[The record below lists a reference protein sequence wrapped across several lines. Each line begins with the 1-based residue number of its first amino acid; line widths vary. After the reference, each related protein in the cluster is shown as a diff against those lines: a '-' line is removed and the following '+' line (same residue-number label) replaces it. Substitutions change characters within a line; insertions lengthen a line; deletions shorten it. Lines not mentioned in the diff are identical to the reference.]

1 MIRQSGMVSWV
12 RVWQKNYDLH
22 VCVSFRSCM
31 SRILICKASNWEVGL
46 SVSQYFRF
54 ALDLIWLMNNVISV
68 KISQVIL
75 FSLTVM
81 TIRSTWTIL
90 VCYTDFLRKM
100 IKIVCIWSVFCRK
113 SVFYFWACL
122 KNTCLKFLPQL
133 ILSLLLFFD
142 KQNLSTWE

>member
-113 SVFYFWACL
+113 SVFL
-122 KNTCLKFLPQL
+122 SLPQKYL
-133 ILSLLLFFD
+133 PQVFA
-142 KQNLSTWE
+142 STNFKLAIIFW